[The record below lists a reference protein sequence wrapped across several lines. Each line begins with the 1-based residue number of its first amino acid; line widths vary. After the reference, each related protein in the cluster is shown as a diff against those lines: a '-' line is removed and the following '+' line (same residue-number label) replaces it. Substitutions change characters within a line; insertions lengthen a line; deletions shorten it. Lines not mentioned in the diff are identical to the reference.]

1 MATIKVAVQL
11 HPQHTSFE
19 EMRRAWL
26 ELDEMGVDALFTW
39 DHFFPLYGDRNGS
52 HWEGWT
58 TVAALAPMTKQA
70 QVGHLVMAMS
80 YRNPA
85 LLSQMAK
92 TLDHATGGRLIL
104 GLGAGWA
111 KRDYDEYGYEF
122 GTPGDRLRNLERGL
136 AIIKDRWQKDPP
148 QPVRGSIPIL
158 IGGGGE
164 KVTLRI
170 TAQHADIW
178 NGFGNPE
185 EWGRKNRILDDWCAR
200 VGRDPSA
207 IERSPSL
214 NLADLDKLDDYV
226 KVGGTFITI
235 RLAAPW
241 DAKPYRQLVDW
252 RDRMRAR

>member
-1 MATIKVAVQL
+1 MATIKVGVQL

-19 EMRRAWL
+19 DLRRAWL
-26 ELDEMGVDALFTW
+26 ELDEMGIDALFTW
-39 DHFFPLYGDRNGS
+39 DHFFPLYGDPKGS

-58 TVAALAPMTKQA
+58 TVAALGPQTKQA

-85 LLSQMAK
+85 LLSAMAK

-122 GTPGDRLRNLERGL
+122 GTAGDRLRNLERGL
-136 AIIKDRWQKDPP
+136 EVIKERWAKDPP
-148 QPVRGSIPIL
+148 KPVRGAIPIL

-170 TAQHADIW
+170 AAQHADIW
-178 NGFGNPE
+178 NGFGAPE
-185 EWGRKNRILDDWCAR
+185 AWGRKNGVLDEWCAK

-207 IERSPSL
+207 IQRSPSI
-214 NLADLDKLDDYV
+214 NLGDLDTLDDYV
-226 KVGGTFITI
+226 AAGANFII
-235 RLAAPW
+235 VRLASPW
-241 DAKPYRQLVDW
+241 DTKPYRQLVDW
-252 RDRMRAR
+252 RDRQRR